1 MPHKLFVPQAST
13 EMWLLILLELR
24 KDTEWTDKWVNLKPH
39 KCVGVWSG
47 QARNYKLKNCKAR
60 FSVMS
65 AFVHA
70 SFLFKKGRGR
80 DWFPVLPFL
89 AWHVTMDDRRN
100 TTGVLK
106 ELARNPLFEI
116 FHTFCLSLRRP
127 FFVFFCRNFIKTKT
141 NFSENLASTSYAE
154 TPHPRPRLG
163 FPLETHNASW
173 VWLSKPLKWRKETA
187 FSPKSFVERFLLN
200 SFTRMNKYVILI

>member
-24 KDTEWTDKWVNLKPH
+24 NDTEWTDKWVNLKPH
-39 KCVGVWSG
+39 KCVGRWSG

-127 FFVFFCRNFIKTKT
+127 FFFFPAEILLKLKLTFPKT
-141 NFSENLASTSYAE
+141 SPPLAMPKHP
-154 TPHPRPRLG
+154 TPDP
-163 FPLETHNASW
+163 ASA
-173 VWLSKPLKWRKETA
+173 SPLKLTMHHGCGWVNLWNGGR
-187 FSPKSFVERFLLN
+187 RQHFLQN
-200 SFTRMNKYVILI
+200 HS

>member
-1 MPHKLFVPQAST
+1 MVWASPKLQIKELQGTLFCDVRFRSRFVPLQKGKRQRLVSSSAIS
-13 EMWLLILLELR
+13 
-24 KDTEWTDKWVNLKPH
+24 
-39 KCVGVWSG
+39 CVT
-47 QARNYKLKNCKAR
+47 RN
-60 FSVMS
+60 
-65 AFVHA
+65 H
-70 SFLFKKGRGR
+70 G
-80 DWFPVLPFL
+80 
-89 AWHVTMDDRRN
+89 DRRN

-127 FFVFFCRNFIKTKT
+127 FFVFFRRSFIKTKT

>member
-24 KDTEWTDKWVNLKPH
+24 NDTEWTDKWVNLKPH
-39 KCVGVWSG
+39 KCVGRWFG

-60 FSVMS
+60 FSAMS

-106 ELARNPLFEI
+106 ELRETHFLKSFIHSVWAYECP
-116 FHTFCLSLRRP
+116 S
-127 FFVFFCRNFIKTKT
+127 FFFPGRNFIKTKT
-141 NFSENLASTSYAE
+141 NFSENLAYTIYAE

-173 VWLSKPLKWRKETA
+173 VWFRYPPKWRKETA
-187 FSPKSFVERFLLN
+187 FSPKSFVGRFLLN
-200 SFTRMNKYVILI
+200 SFTRMNKYGILI